1 MSPTDGACRLPSSGR
16 KVVAYFQE
24 ACKARNTQND
34 NNMKDEKKI
43 CQECGRELPLEEF
56 ARNRWGY
63 TNTCKDCMKAKKAGK
78 APEKN
83 STPEPKKEMT
93 LDGVVLQEAFR
104 EAAEMAKEHNERL
117 RKAADFL
124 SGVAT
129 PILMDELKRRGWSG
143 TLIQHNEL
151 TI

>member
-1 MSPTDGACRLPSSGR
+1 MICGRCEFMSPTDGACRLPSSGR
-16 KVVAYFQE
+16 QAVAYFQE

-34 NNMKDEKKI
+34 NDMKEDTKEEKAI

-78 APEKN
+78 APKPEKSAN
-83 STPEPKKEMT
+83 EVIEE
-93 LDGVVLQEAFR
+93 LI
-104 EAAEMAKEHNERL
+104 EHNEKL
-117 RKAADFL
+117 RVAANL
-124 SGVAT
+124 KEVAT

-143 TLIQHNEL
+143 TLVQHNEL
-151 TI
+151 SI

>member
-1 MSPTDGACRLPSSGR
+1 MICGRCEFMSPTDGACRLPSSGR
-16 KVVAYFQE
+16 HVVAYFQE

-34 NNMKDEKKI
+34 NDMKETKI

-78 APEKN
+78 
-83 STPEPKKEMT
+83 TPEPEKPIHDALEE
-93 LDGVVLQEAFR
+93 L
-104 EAAEMAKEHNERL
+104 KEHNEKL
-117 RKAADFL
+117 RVAANL
-124 SGVAT
+124 KEVAT